1 MTENTSSYL
10 LTTAVLIFL
19 AIVVIVTG
27 YKTFQNDVKA
37 AKEIGQL
44 PAPSGSEFEFSGP
57 MGRKGSGEVYILRD
71 NVYEDEYIVVFGRDG
86 VGVCPRQ
93 SH

>member
-1 MTENTSSYL
+1 MTEDTSSFL
-10 LTTAVLIFL
+10 LTAAVLVFL
-19 AIVVIVTG
+19 AIVVILTG
-27 YKTFQNDVKA
+27 CKTFQND
-37 AKEIGQL
+37 GQQL
-44 PAPSGSEFEFSGP
+44 PAPSGPEFEFSGP
-57 MGRKGSGEVYILRD
+57 MCRKGSGEVYILRD